1 MNQLIG
7 TSLTSLLTIANQDT
21 TTNLRS
27 LRHKAL
33 YATDRDHET
42 TTTSD
47 RLLRPRSN
55 NNLKDLVSHQD
66 LNLQNNNQRS
76 SDRDRETTEAMTLQ
90 CLLQRTTT
98 TTTCLL
104 QDRVLNRMCEIPT
117 GQGQGCV
124 NRPLLLLAA
133 LTLLRFQQVAYML
146 LLLVNKLLLDRLYQ
160 SSLT

>member
-42 TTTSD
+42 TTISD
-47 RLLRPRSN
+47 RLLRPRFN
-55 NNLKDLVSHQD
+55 NDLKDLVSHQD

-90 CLLQRTTT
+90 CLLQRTTAT

-104 QDRVLNRMCEIPT
+104 QDRVLNRMREIPT

-133 LTLLRFQQVAYML
+133 LAL
-146 LLLVNKLLLDRLYQ
+146 LLLLDLLHQ